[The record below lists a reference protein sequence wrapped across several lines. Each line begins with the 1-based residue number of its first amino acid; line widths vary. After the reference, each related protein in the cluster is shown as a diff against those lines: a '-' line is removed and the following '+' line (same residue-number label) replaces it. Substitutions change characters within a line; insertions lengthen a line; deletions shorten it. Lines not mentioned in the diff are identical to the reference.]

1 MILTLD
7 DYKKHLPL
15 NTLQAYNA
23 NINESHEKRALYKWF
38 VKYLGMELVV
48 AIDEGLDDDELL
60 ARLKPALANLTYL
73 EALPFLNLVLT
84 GSGFAVMNNQNM
96 APASSDR
103 VRALAVGLLEAASN
117 FLDSLLAYLESS
129 LDNSGIALEDSAN
142 IIPDYSTW
150 NKSCINTGSLLP
162 NATVFSSRL
171 NINNSRT
178 TFINLIPYIREA
190 ETLQIANIISEEFLA
205 ELSADDNEDTKVK
218 PLIQSALAHWAYER
232 MLAAKPPHNDTKP
245 ESNYIYMQRETLQA
259 NHSALN
265 ARLKGAEF
273 MLQAKSYL
281 VKHLSDYPTFKNYAY
296 ETPMENK
303 AENGFY
309 IS

>member
-23 NINESHEKRALYKWF
+23 NITESHEKRALYKWF

-60 ARLKPALANLTYL
+60 ARVKPALANLTYL

-117 FLDSLLAYLESS
+117 FLDSLLAYLETNA
-129 LDNSGIALEDSAN
+129 DDYDS
-142 IIPDYSTW
+142 W

-162 NATVFSSRL
+162 NATAFSARL

-178 TFINLIPYIREA
+178 TFINLIPYIKEA

-205 ELSADDNEDTKVK
+205 ELAEDDNEDTKVK

-281 VKHLSDYPTFKNYAY
+281 GKHLPQYPTFYTYAY
-296 ETPMENK
+296 EAPLENQ